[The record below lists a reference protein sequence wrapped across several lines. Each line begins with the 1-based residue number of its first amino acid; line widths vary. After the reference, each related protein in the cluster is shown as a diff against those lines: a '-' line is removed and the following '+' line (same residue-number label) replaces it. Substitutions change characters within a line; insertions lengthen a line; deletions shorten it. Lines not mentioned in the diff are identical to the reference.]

1 MKRKSLTVF
10 SLSFIDCIC
19 CGLGAIILLFVIA
32 NARSTSERHQV
43 TQSLKSEVER
53 MEQEVIE
60 ARRHLVPLR
69 NTIEKTDRE
78 TVKTQ
83 GLSREVI
90 KTMEQK
96 TKETAFYENETL
108 AVKEHVNKLKADLQS
123 LEQGI
128 KRLPGGGASAEDYG
142 SKLRPFPGKGDRQYL
157 TDLKMGGKHIFILV
171 DVSASMLDETIVGVI
186 RRRNLPDS
194 AKLSSAKWRQVVSS
208 VDWLTAQLPPGA
220 KFQVYFFNETAGPA
234 IPGTQNRWLDAAD
247 VQQLDEVVR
256 RMRQTLPEKGTSLH
270 RAFEALRLMDPAPDN
285 LFLLTDGLPTMGT
298 DRPWSSRVSG
308 EARLRLFDEAIRL
321 LPSRVPVNI
330 ILYPMEGDPAA
341 ASAFWRLATFTKGSF
356 ICPSRDWP

>member
-1 MKRKSLTVF
+1 
-10 SLSFIDCIC
+10 
-19 CGLGAIILLFVIA
+19 
-32 NARSTSERHQV
+32 
-43 TQSLKSEVER
+43 
-53 MEQEVIE
+53 
-60 ARRHLVPLR
+60 
-69 NTIEKTDRE
+69 
-78 TVKTQ
+78 
-83 GLSREVI
+83 
-90 KTMEQK
+90 
-96 TKETAFYENETL
+96 
-108 AVKEHVNKLKADLQS
+108 
-123 LEQGI
+123 
-128 KRLPGGGASAEDYG
+128 
-142 SKLRPFPGKGDRQYL
+142 
-157 TDLKMGGKHIFILV
+157 
-171 DVSASMLDETIVGVI
+171 
-186 RRRNLPDS
+186 
-194 AKLSSAKWRQVVSS
+194 VSS